1 MHAALSISM
10 ISLLAF
16 GVGFATQRG
25 SVCGLLAARQIVET
39 GRATRLLAFVTAS
52 LWALV
57 IVVPLSWVTRGS
69 FVLSPSYD
77 AAAVAVIGGALY
89 GLGTSLNGACM
100 FGTLSRIAS
109 GNLSFIAALPGIAL
123 GARVGTTI
131 ASPYLAFT
139 LRSPLREP
147 SLGGFAL
154 LLLAAGLV
162 GLTAAGII
170 RTHRRAGLHVG
181 QVLRAARWRTSV
193 AMTIIGVLGGLLFAT
208 GAPWSYS
215 TLLRVLGNLTEHQEA
230 TLATATIVG
239 PLGALAGA
247 LAAAALGGR
256 FALRAPSGVQLGRS
270 LIGGG
275 IMGFAIILIP
285 GGNATLLLS
294 ALPSLARHGAL
305 AYLSMLSVQVSLAM
319 VAKQWK
325 QHNLP
330 PRLRDHQNAPLKRAA
345 QRSSHYHVGMQ
356 KNSNAAAH

>member
-57 IVVPLSWVTRGS
+57 IVVPLSWVARGS

-193 AMTIIGVLGGLLFAT
+193 AMTIIGVLGGLLFAA

-215 TLLRVLGNLTEHQEA
+215 TLLRLGEHQEA

-275 IMGFAIILIP
+275 LMGFAIILVP

-305 AYLSMLSVQVSLAM
+305 AYLSMLSVQVLLAM

-325 QHNLP
+325 QHNL
-330 PRLRDHQNAPLKRAA
+330 RAAAAA
-345 QRSSHYHVGMQ
+345 QRSSA
-356 KNSNAAAH
+356 KTLP

>member
-1 MHAALSISM
+1 MHAALSILM

-123 GARVGTTI
+123 GARVATTI
-131 ASPYLAFT
+131 ASPSAFT
-139 LRSPLREP
+139 LTSPLREP

-215 TLLRVLGNLTEHQEA
+215 TLLRLGEHQEA

-275 IMGFAIILIP
+275 IMGFAIILVP

-305 AYLSMLSVQVSLAM
+305 AYLSMLSVQVLLAM

-325 QHNLP
+325 QHNL
-330 PRLRDHQNAPLKRAA
+330 RAAAAAQRSSAKNAPLKRAA
-345 QRSSHYHVGMQ
+345 QRSSHHHVGMQ

>member
-215 TLLRVLGNLTEHQEA
+215 TLLRLGEHHEA
-230 TLATATIVG
+230 SRAPATIVG

-275 IMGFAIILIP
+275 IMGFAIILVP

-305 AYLSMLSVQVSLAM
+305 AYPSMLSVQVLLAM

-325 QHNLP
+325 QHNL
-330 PRLRDHQNAPLKRAA
+330 RAAAAA
-345 QRSSHYHVGMQ
+345 QRSSA
-356 KNSNAAAH
+356 KTLP

>member
-1 MHAALSISM
+1 MHAALSILM

-39 GRATRLLAFVTAS
+39 GRATRLIAFVTAS

-77 AAAVAVIGGALY
+77 AAAVAVLGGALY

-100 FGTLSRIAS
+100 FGTLWRITS
-109 GNLSFIAALPGIAL
+109 GNLSFIAALPGIAF

-139 LRSPLREP
+139 LTSPLREP

-215 TLLRVLGNLTEHQEA
+215 TLLRVQGN

-275 IMGFAIILIP
+275 IMGFAIILVP

-305 AYLSMLSVQVSLAM
+305 AYLSMLGVQVSLAM

-325 QHNLP
+325 QHNL
-330 PRLRDHQNAPLKRAA
+330 HVAAAA
-345 QRSSHYHVGMQ
+345 QRSSA
-356 KNSNAAAH
+356 KTLP

>member
-1 MHAALSISM
+1 
-10 ISLLAF
+10 
-16 GVGFATQRG
+16 
-25 SVCGLLAARQIVET
+25 
-39 GRATRLLAFVTAS
+39 
-52 LWALV
+52 
-57 IVVPLSWVTRGS
+57 
-69 FVLSPSYD
+69 
-77 AAAVAVIGGALY
+77 
-89 GLGTSLNGACM
+89 
-100 FGTLSRIAS
+100 
-109 GNLSFIAALPGIAL
+109 
-123 GARVGTTI
+123 
-131 ASPYLAFT
+131 
-139 LRSPLREP
+139 
-147 SLGGFAL
+147 

-181 QVLRAARWRTSV
+181 QVLRAARWPTSV

-215 TLLRVLGNLTEHQEA
+215 TLLRLGEHQEA
-230 TLATATIVG
+230 TLATATIVA

-275 IMGFAIILIP
+275 IMGFAIILVP

-305 AYLSMLSVQVSLAM
+305 AYLSMLSVQVLLAM

-325 QHNLP
+325 QHNL
-330 PRLRDHQNAPLKRAA
+330 RAATAA
-345 QRSSHYHVGMQ
+345 QRSSA
-356 KNSNAAAH
+356 KTLP

>member
-1 MHAALSISM
+1 MHAALSVS

-16 GVGFATQRG
+16 GVGLATQRG

-170 RTHRRAGLHVG
+170 RTHRRAGLQVG

-215 TLLRVLGNLTEHQEA
+215 TLLRLEEHQEA
-230 TLATATIVG
+230 TLATATIVA

-275 IMGFAIILIP
+275 IMGFAIILVP

-305 AYLSMLSVQVSLAM
+305 AYLSMLSVQVLLAM

-325 QHNLP
+325 QHNL
-330 PRLRDHQNAPLKRAA
+330 RAAAAA
-345 QRSSHYHVGMQ
+345 QRSSA
-356 KNSNAAAH
+356 KTLP

>member
-77 AAAVAVIGGALY
+77 AAAIAVIGGALY

-123 GARVGTTI
+123 GARAGTTI

-215 TLLRVLGNLTEHQEA
+215 TLLRLREHQEA

-247 LAAAALGGR
+247 LAATALGGR
-256 FALRAPSGVQLGRS
+256 FALHTPSGLQLGRS

-275 IMGFAIILIP
+275 IMGFAIILVP

-325 QHNLP
+325 QHNL
-330 PRLRDHQNAPLKRAA
+330 RAAAAA
-345 QRSSHYHVGMQ
+345 QRSPA
-356 KNSNAAAH
+356 KTLP

>member
-100 FGTLSRIAS
+100 FGTLSRITS

-215 TLLRVLGNLTEHQEA
+215 TLLRLGEHQPA
-230 TLATATIVG
+230 SIFRVGGPTIDPSLLTPLFVMAAGFTLLFFLLHLIAMRAEILRRRVN
-239 PLGALAGA
+239 
-247 LAAAALGGR
+247 
-256 FALRAPSGVQLGRS
+256 ALR
-270 LIGGG
+270 
-275 IMGFAIILIP
+275 
-285 GGNATLLLS
+285 
-294 ALPSLARHGAL
+294 
-305 AYLSMLSVQVSLAM
+305 QVH
-319 VAKQWK
+319 VE
-325 QHNLP
+325 
-330 PRLRDHQNAPLKRAA
+330 RAA
-345 QRSSHYHVGMQ
+345 S
-356 KNSNAAAH
+356 A

>member
-1 MHAALSISM
+1 MHAALSILM

-57 IVVPLSWVTRGS
+57 IVVPLSWVARGS

-162 GLTAAGII
+162 GLTAAGIL

-215 TLLRVLGNLTEHQEA
+215 TLLRLGEHQE
-230 TLATATIVG
+230 ATATIVG

-275 IMGFAIILIP
+275 IMGFAIILVP

-305 AYLSMLSVQVSLAM
+305 AYLSMLSVQVLLAM

-325 QHNLP
+325 QHNL
-330 PRLRDHQNAPLKRAA
+330 RAAAAA
-345 QRSSHYHVGMQ
+345 QRSSA
-356 KNSNAAAH
+356 KTLP

>member
-208 GAPWSYS
+208 GA
-215 TLLRVLGNLTEHQEA
+215 
-230 TLATATIVG
+230 
-239 PLGALAGA
+239 
-247 LAAAALGGR
+247 
-256 FALRAPSGVQLGRS
+256 
-270 LIGGG
+270 
-275 IMGFAIILIP
+275 
-285 GGNATLLLS
+285 
-294 ALPSLARHGAL
+294 
-305 AYLSMLSVQVSLAM
+305 
-319 VAKQWK
+319 
-325 QHNLP
+325 
-330 PRLRDHQNAPLKRAA
+330 
-345 QRSSHYHVGMQ
+345 
-356 KNSNAAAH
+356 